1 MFLMMLVFGVVL
13 VLTFAVV
20 LLMTRPTPA
29 ERTIEDRIAKLQ
41 TTQNVIPSPLEKATS
56 ELIKQTHLSTI
67 PRLDS
72 LLQHWRLM
80 YEIHLLIQQAES
92 QWSVAGVVACSLGL
106 GLSGY
111 AVGYYELPSALI
123 ALLPA
128 LVLAA
133 SPFLVLRYQRT
144 RRLREFNRH
153 LPEAIDLMS
162 RALRAGHS
170 LTAAVEIV
178 GDESPEPVRSEFR
191 AVYQQQN
198 FGLPAREALVQLA
211 HRIPLPELNF
221 VVTAILLQKE
231 TGGNLVEVLD
241 RTTAVIRERL
251 RIQGEVR
258 IYTAQGRLTGWILS
272 LLPIAMFFLLSL
284 ANRGYTRVLVED
296 PTGRKLVYTGL
307 GLMVVGGLAIRKIV
321 NVKI

>member
-1 MFLMMLVFGVVL
+1 M
-13 VLTFAVV
+13 
-20 LLMTRPTPA
+20 
-29 ERTIEDRIAKLQ
+29 
-41 TTQNVIPSPLEKATS
+41 
-56 ELIKQTHLSTI
+56 
-67 PRLDS
+67 
-72 LLQHWRLM
+72 
-80 YEIHLLIQQAES
+80 
-92 QWSVAGVVACSLGL
+92 
-106 GLSGY
+106 GY
-111 AVGYYELPSALI
+111 GIGCYELPSAL
-123 ALLPA
+123 LA
-128 LVLAA
+128 LVPAVVCA
-133 SPFLVLRYQRT
+133 GSPFLMLRYQRS

-153 LPEAIDLMS
+153 LPESIDLMS

-170 LTAAVEIV
+170 LTAAIEIV

-198 FGLPAREALVQLA
+198 FGLPAREALVHLA

-221 VVTAILLQKE
+221 VITAILLQRE
-231 TGGNLVEVLD
+231 TGGNLVEILD

-284 ANRGYTRVLVED
+284 ANRGYTQVLVQD
-296 PTGRKLVYTGL
+296 PLGRKLVYAGL
-307 GLMVVGGLAIRKIV
+307 SLMVVGGLAIRKIV

>member
-13 VLTFAVV
+13 VLTFGVV
-20 LLMTRPTPA
+20 LVMTRPTST
-29 ERTIEDRIAKLQ
+29 ERTIEGRIAKLQ
-41 TTQNVIPSPLEKATS
+41 AAQNLVTPQEDAASN
-56 ELIKQTHLSTI
+56 LIKQTRLSAI
-67 PRLDS
+67 PRLDA
-72 LLQHWRLM
+72 LLGHWRVM
-80 YEIHLLIQQAES
+80 YKIHLLIEQAES
-92 QWSVAGVVACSLGL
+92 NWSVAGVLGCSLAL
-106 GLSGY
+106 GLAGY
-111 AVGYYELPSALI
+111 AIGYYELPSALI
-123 ALLPA
+123 ALGPA
-128 LVLAA
+128 LVFAA
-133 SPFLVLRYQRT
+133 SPFLVLRYQRS

-153 LPEAIDLMS
+153 LPESIDLMS

-170 LTAAVEIV
+170 LTAAIEIV

-191 AVYQQQN
+191 AVYRQQN
-198 FGLPAREALVQLA
+198 FGLPAREALVELA
-211 HRIPLPELNF
+211 RRIPLPELNF

-241 RTTAVIRERL
+241 RTTEVIRERL

-296 PTGRKLVYTGL
+296 PTGRKLIYAGL
-307 GLMVVGGLAIRKIV
+307 GLMVLGGLAIRKIV

>member
-1 MFLMMLVFGVVL
+1 MFLMVLVFSVVL
-13 VLTFAVV
+13 VLTFGIV
-20 LLMTRPTPA
+20 LVMTRPTSI
-29 ERTIEDRIAKLQ
+29 ERTIAGRIRKLQ
-41 TTQNVIPSPLEKATS
+41 AALKAAPAP
-56 ELIKQTHLSTI
+56 EEQGPEIVKQTRLSANA
-67 PRLDS
+67 RLDA
-72 LLQHWRLM
+72 LLQQWKLM
-80 YEIHLLIQQAES
+80 HKLHLLIAQAES
-92 QWSVAGVVACSLGL
+92 AWSVAGVLACSAALGL
-106 GLSGY
+106 IGY
-111 AVGYYELPSALI
+111 ALGLYELPNPLLAL
-123 ALLPA
+123 APA
-128 LVLAA
+128 LGLAA
-133 SPFLVLRYQRT
+133 SPVLVLRYQRS

-153 LPEAIDLMS
+153 LADSIDLMS

-170 LTAAVEIV
+170 LTAAIEIV

-191 AVYQQQN
+191 SVYQQQN

-211 HRIPLPELNF
+211 QRIPLPELNF

-258 IYTAQGRLTGWILS
+258 IYTAQGRMTGWILS
-272 LLPIAMFFLLSL
+272 VLPIAMFFLLSL

-296 PTGRKLVYTGL
+296 PTGRKLVYTGV
-307 GLMVVGGLAIRKIV
+307 GLMLLGGLAIRKIV

>member
-1 MFLMMLVFGVVL
+1 MFLMVLVFSAVLVLTFGVVL
-13 VLTFAVV
+13 V
-20 LLMTRPTPA
+20 MTRPTST
-29 ERTIEDRIAKLQ
+29 ERTIQGRIAKLHAP
-41 TTQNVIPSPLEKATS
+41 QNVTPREDATS
-56 ELIKQTHLSTI
+56 TLIKPTYLSTI
-67 PRLDS
+67 PRLDV
-72 LLQHWRLM
+72 LLQRWGLM
-80 YEIHLLIQQAES
+80 YKIHLLLEQAES
-92 QWSVAGVVACSLGL
+92 TWTVAGVLACGLALGF
-106 GLSGY
+106 
-111 AVGYYELPSALI
+111 VGYGIGCYELSSALI
-123 ALLPA
+123 AVVPA

-133 SPFLVLRYQRT
+133 SPLLVLRYQRT

-170 LTAAVEIV
+170 LTAAIEIV
-178 GDESPEPVRSEFR
+178 GDESPEPVRTEFR

-198 FGLPAREALVQLA
+198 FGIPAREALVELA

-221 VVTAILLQKE
+221 VVTAILLQRE

-241 RTTAVIRERL
+241 RTTEVIRERL

-272 LLPIAMFFLLSL
+272 LLPVAMFFLLSL

-296 PTGRKLVYTGL
+296 PTGRKLVYAGL
-307 GLMVVGGLAIRKIV
+307 GLMVLGGLAIRKIV

>member
-1 MFLMMLVFGVVL
+1 MFLMVLVFSAVLVLTFGVVL
-13 VLTFAVV
+13 V
-20 LLMTRPTPA
+20 MTRPTST
-29 ERTIEDRIAKLQ
+29 ERTIEGRIAKLQ
-41 TTQNVIPSPLEKATS
+41 TTQNVAVATEVPAS
-56 ELIKQTHLSTI
+56 DLIKPTHLSANA
-67 PRLDS
+67 RLDTV
-72 LLQHWRLM
+72 LQGWRLM
-80 YEIHLLIQQAES
+80 HHIHLLIQQAES
-92 QWSVAGVVACSLGL
+92 GWSVTGVLACSLAL
-106 GLSGY
+106 GLVGY
-111 AVGYYELPSALI
+111 GIGYYELPSPLL

-128 LVLAA
+128 LFAA
-133 SPFLVLRYQRT
+133 TSPVLVLRYQRS
-144 RRLREFNRH
+144 RRLREFNRY
-153 LPEAIDLMS
+153 LPESIDLMS

-170 LTAAVEIV
+170 LTAAIEIV

-272 LLPIAMFFLLSL
+272 LLPVAMYFLLSL

-296 PTGRKLVYTGL
+296 PTGRKLVYAGL
-307 GLMVVGGLAIRKIV
+307 GLMVLGGLAIRKIV

>member
-1 MFLMMLVFGVVL
+1 MYKIQLLV
-13 VLTFAVV
+13 
-20 LLMTRPTPA
+20 
-29 ERTIEDRIAKLQ
+29 E
-41 TTQNVIPSPLEKATS
+41 
-56 ELIKQTHLSTI
+56 
-67 PRLDS
+67 
-72 LLQHWRLM
+72 
-80 YEIHLLIQQAES
+80 QAECT
-92 QWSVAGVVACSLGL
+92 WTVAGVLACSLAL
-106 GLSGY
+106 GFIGY
-111 AVGYYELPSALI
+111 GIGCYELPSALL
-123 ALLPA
+123 ALVPA
-128 LVLAA
+128 LVLTAA
-133 SPFLVLRYQRT
+133 PFLVLRYQRT

-153 LPEAIDLMS
+153 LPESIDLMS

-170 LTAAVEIV
+170 LTAAIEIV

-221 VVTAILLQKE
+221 VVTAILLQRE

-284 ANRGYTRVLVED
+284 ANRGYTRVLVDD
-296 PTGRKLVYTGL
+296 PTGRKLVYAGL
-307 GLMVVGGLAIRKIV
+307 SLMVLGGLAIRKIV